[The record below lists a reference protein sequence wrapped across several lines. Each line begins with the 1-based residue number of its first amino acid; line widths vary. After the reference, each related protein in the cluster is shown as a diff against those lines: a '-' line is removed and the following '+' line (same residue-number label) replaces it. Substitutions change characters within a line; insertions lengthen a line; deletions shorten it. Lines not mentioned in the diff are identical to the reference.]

1 VFGRTQARKKP
12 SVLPS
17 PSTLT
22 QTAPLTAADEFKPPR
37 QVQTNL
43 ESFSFYMWAVD
54 VDVLR
59 AIQVYRFCEMCPGI
73 LNNPKLY

>member
-1 VFGRTQARKKP
+1 VFGRTQASKKP

-17 PSTLT
+17 PSSLT
-22 QTAPLTAADEFKPPR
+22 QTAPLAAANEFKRRR
-37 QVQTNL
+37 QLHTNL
-43 ESFSFYMWAVD
+43 EAFSFYMWAVD

-73 LNNPKLY
+73 MNNPELY